1 MIATRPAIFRR
12 GRQTTGGPASSGA
25 SASSG
30 ATRPWWDRP
39 AYAWLLILGMAIPML
54 WPTVVP
60 ISDLPGHMGR
70 YAVQLN
76 AGHAPLLDRWYAIR
90 WWPIGNLGVDL
101 LMIPLG
107 HLLGIEVA
115 AKLVVALIPPIT
127 AAGFLLVAR
136 ETHRTLP
143 PTAAFALPLAM
154 GYPFH
159 FGFVNF
165 ALSMGL
171 AFLAFGLWLRMAR
184 LEQWRARAWLF
195 VPVAM
200 LVWLAHA
207 FGWAVLGLLCF
218 AAELVRGHEQRRGP
232 VRTLWSAMLG
242 CAPLAVPL
250 LLMLA
255 WRSGGTGAT
264 SDFFDWYGKYG
275 WLQSVL
281 RDHWKP
287 LDGDS
292 AELLVVLV
300 GLGAI
305 GLFRFNRTLF
315 VATVLLTLAYAVL
328 PQVLLGSHYA
338 DMRLAPYLFAS
349 ALLALGPRPG
359 MPRWLSPSVALAALL
374 FWAVRIGA
382 TTASLYLHGVAYD
395 RQLVA
400 IDHIPVGARVYALV
414 APPCDRGWD
423 GPRFDHLPSLA
434 IIRKSAFTND
444 QWAEPGGQMLTVRS
458 FLPADFAISPSQI
471 VRLPGCVRPEP
482 LLGDRLAT
490 FPRGLFDMVWLVGV
504 PLAARPIDPGLRPVW
519 QSADAALY
527 RIVH

>member
-1 MIATRPAIFRR
+1 MTAMLSKAARVPAPL
-12 GRQTTGGPASSGA
+12 TGPAA
-25 SASSG
+25 
-30 ATRPWWDRP
+30 RPWWGHP
-39 AYAWLLILGMAIPML
+39 AYVGLLILGMAIPML
-54 WPTVVP
+54 WPDVVP

-107 HLLGIEVA
+107 HLLGIEPA
-115 AKLVVALIPPIT
+115 AKLVVMLIPPIT
-127 AAGFLLVAR
+127 AAGFLLVAC

-154 GYPFH
+154 GYPFQ

-184 LEQWRARAWLF
+184 LGRTRGRALLF

-218 AAELVRGHEQRRGP
+218 AAALAGRHEERRGP
-232 VRTLWSAMLG
+232 LRTLWLAMRDCL
-242 CAPLAVPL
+242 PLAVPL

-255 WRSGGTGAT
+255 WRSGGTGAST
-264 SDFFDWYGKYG
+264 GFFDWHGKYG

-281 RDHWKP
+281 RDHGKA

-292 AELLVVLV
+292 AELLVLLV
-300 GLGAI
+300 GLGVA
-305 GLFRFNRTLF
+305 GLFRFDRTLLF
-315 VATVLLTLAYAVL
+315 ATLLLTLAYGAL
-328 PQVLLGSHYA
+328 PQTLLGSHYA
-338 DMRLAPYLFAS
+338 DMRLAPYLFAT
-349 ALLALGPRPG
+349 ALLALGPRPAG
-359 MPRWLSPSVALAALL
+359 PRLVSPVAAVAALL

-382 TTASLYLHGVAYD
+382 TTASLHLHGLAYD
-395 RQLVA
+395 RQLAA
-400 IDHIPVGARVYALV
+400 IDHIPIGARVYALV
-414 APPCDRGWD
+414 ASPCEHGWD
-423 GPRFDHLPSLA
+423 GPRFDHLPSMA
-434 IIRKSAFTND
+434 IVRKGAFTND
-444 QWAEPGGQMLTVRS
+444 QWAEPGGQLLTVRP
-458 FLPADFAISPSQI
+458 FLPADFAVNPSQL
-471 VRLPGCVRPEP
+471 VRLPGCARPEP
-482 LLGDRLAT
+482 LLGDRLAR
-490 FPRGLFDMVWLVGV
+490 FPREKFDMVWLVGV
-504 PLAARPIDPGLRPVW
+504 PPAARPVDPGFRPVW
-519 QSADAALY
+519 QSADGALY
-527 RIVH
+527 RIVRS

>member
-1 MIATRPAIFRR
+1 MLPESLAARSAD
-12 GRQTTGGPASSGA
+12 A
-25 SASSG
+25 SASIVP
-30 ATRPWWDRP
+30 RPWWDRP

-54 WPTVVP
+54 WPDVVP

-76 AGHAPLLDRWYAIR
+76 AGHAPLLDRWYAIH

-107 HLLGIEVA
+107 HLLGIEAAARLIVA
-115 AKLVVALIPPIT
+115 AIPPIT

-171 AFLAFGLWLRMAR
+171 AFLAFGLWLRMGR
-184 LEQWRARAWLF
+184 LGRGRGRALLF

-218 AAELVRGHEQRRGP
+218 AAALVSRHEERRGP
-232 VRTLWSAMLG
+232 VRTLWHAG
-242 CAPLAVPL
+242 RDCAPLAVPL

-275 WLQSVL
+275 WLQSAL
-281 RDHWKP
+281 RDHWKA

-292 AELLVVLV
+292 AELLVLLV

-305 GLFRFNRTLF
+305 GLFRFERTLLA
-315 VATVLLTLAYAVL
+315 ATVLLTLAYCAL

-338 DMRLAPYLFAS
+338 DMRLAPYLFATIV
-349 ALLALGPRPG
+349 LALGPQAD
-359 MPRWLSPSVALAALL
+359 MPRRVSAGVALAALL
-374 FWAVRIGA
+374 FWAVRVGA

-395 RQLVA
+395 RQLAA

-423 GPRFDHLPSLA
+423 GTRFDHLPSMA
-434 IIRKSAFTND
+434 IVRRSAFTND
-444 QWAEPGGQMLTVRS
+444 QWAEPGGQMLTVRP
-458 FLPADFAISPSQI
+458 FLPAGFAINPSQI
-471 VRLPGCVRPEP
+471 VRLPGCARPEP
-482 LLGDRLAT
+482 LLGDRLAH
-490 FPRGLFDMVWLVGV
+490 FPREKFDMVWLVGV
-504 PLAARPIDPGLRPVW
+504 PPAARPLDPGLRPVW
-519 QSADAALY
+519 QGADGALY
-527 RIVH
+527 RIVP